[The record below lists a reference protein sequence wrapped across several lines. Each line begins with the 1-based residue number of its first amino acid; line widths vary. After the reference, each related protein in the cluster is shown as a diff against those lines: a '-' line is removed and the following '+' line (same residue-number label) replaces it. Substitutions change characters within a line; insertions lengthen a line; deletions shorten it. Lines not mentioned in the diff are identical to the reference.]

1 MRMTDN
7 PVIRHIFKFGLGE
20 LQIVSAMLKV
30 LGKYIIDNSLDE
42 IFIETRIYSRTTFG
56 QIIEWKHMKRCLEA
70 YFTLYLPLSTIS
82 FEKGLTFDNEKWT
95 ELKTDFLMLTNSLQC
110 KIQYKFITIQIQYK
124 NTRLLFL
131 WQCFLVFSW
140 GKH

>member
-1 MRMTDN
+1 
-7 PVIRHIFKFGLGE
+7 
-20 LQIVSAMLKV
+20 
-30 LGKYIIDNSLDE
+30 
-42 IFIETRIYSRTTFG
+42 
-56 QIIEWKHMKRCLEA
+56 MKRCLEA

-131 WQCFLVFSW
+131 
-140 GKH
+140 